1 MILLRYLTAAL
12 VTVSMV
18 GCCCSRC
25 VVTDPCDP
33 CGVTPAHQCCLS
45 RLWSMP
51 RSFGFSWN
59 NACTCGGCQCGC
71 GGGELTDYGYGD
83 MGGCA
88 GSCAAPAMSSAPSSS
103 GCNCSQSATY
113 SNGPASYGGAY
124 YPPSTYSP
132 STSGSV
138 PSPSG
143 TPQPIPEV
151 PPSYNP
157 LPNAPL
163 PPVNSAQDSTT
174 LMIPP
179 PSGQQPQMVSY
190 EEFQRLPGN
199 VISGPGSSPAPTT
212 ASPPALTP
220 STPSPIQ
227 QASAVPQALAV
238 PPLPTP
244 TAIRAQR
251 SAVSS
256 VNQQAVWAPSKAK

>member
-12 VTVSMV
+12 MTVSMV

-33 CGVTPAHQCCLS
+33 CGSVIPSHQCCLS

-51 RSFGFSWN
+51 RSFGYSWS

-71 GGGELTDYGYGD
+71 GGGELMDYSYGET
-83 MGGCA
+83 GGCA
-88 GSCAAPAMSSAPSSS
+88 GSCAAPPMSTVAPSS
-103 GCNCSQSATY
+103 GCNCSQSSAY
-113 SNGPASYGGAY
+113 STAPTSYGGSY
-124 YPPSTYSP
+124 YPPTTP
-132 STSGSV
+132 GSV
-138 PSPSG
+138 PTPSG

-163 PPVNSAQDSTT
+163 PPVNATPEPTT

-199 VISGPGSSPAPTT
+199 VISGPGSSVT
-212 ASPPALTP
+212 AAAS
-220 STPSPIQ
+220 SPSPIQ
-227 QASAVPQALAV
+227 QVSAGPQPLVA
-238 PPLPTP
+238 PPAPTP

-251 SAVSS
+251 SAVSRT
-256 VNQQAVWAPSKAK
+256 NQQAVWAPSRTK

>member
-12 VTVSMV
+12 MTVSMV

-33 CGVTPAHQCCLS
+33 CGGVMPSHQCCLS

-51 RSFGFSWN
+51 RSFGYSWN

-71 GGGELTDYGYGD
+71 GGGELMDYSYGET
-83 MGGCA
+83 GGCA
-88 GSCAAPAMSSAPSSS
+88 GSCAAPAMTSAPPSS
-103 GCNCSQSATY
+103 GCNCSQSSAY
-113 SNGPASYGGAY
+113 STAPTSYSGSY
-124 YPPSTYSP
+124 YPSTTP
-132 STSGSV
+132 GSV

-151 PPSYNP
+151 PPSFNP

-163 PPVNSAQDSTT
+163 PPATATPDTT

-199 VISGPGSSPAPTT
+199 VISGPGSSAT
-212 ASPPALTP
+212 ATAAASN
-220 STPSPIQ
+220 PSPIQ
-227 QASAVPQALAV
+227 QVSAVPQPLLA
-238 PPLPTP
+238 PPSPTP

-251 SAVSS
+251 SAVSPA
-256 VNQQAVWAPSKAK
+256 NQQAVWAPSRTR

>member
-12 VTVSMV
+12 MTVSMV

-33 CGVTPAHQCCLS
+33 CGSAMPSHQCCLS
-45 RLWSMP
+45 KLWSMP
-51 RSFGFSWN
+51 RSFGYSWN

-71 GGGELTDYGYGD
+71 GGGELMDYSYGET
-83 MGGCA
+83 GGCA
-88 GSCAAPAMSSAPSSS
+88 GSCAAPAMTSAPPSS
-103 GCNCSQSATY
+103 GCNCSQSSAY
-113 SNGPASYGGAY
+113 STAPTSYSGSY
-124 YPPSTYSP
+124 YPSTTP
-132 STSGSV
+132 GSV

-163 PPVNSAQDSTT
+163 PPVNPIPDSAT

-199 VISGPGSSPAPTT
+199 VISGPGSTVT
-212 ASPPALTP
+212 AAASGP
-220 STPSPIQ
+220 SQIQ
-227 QASAVPQALAV
+227 QVSAGPQPLMA
-238 PPLPTP
+238 PPSPTP

-251 SAVSS
+251 SAVSPT
-256 VNQQAVWAPSKAK
+256 NQQALWAPSRSK